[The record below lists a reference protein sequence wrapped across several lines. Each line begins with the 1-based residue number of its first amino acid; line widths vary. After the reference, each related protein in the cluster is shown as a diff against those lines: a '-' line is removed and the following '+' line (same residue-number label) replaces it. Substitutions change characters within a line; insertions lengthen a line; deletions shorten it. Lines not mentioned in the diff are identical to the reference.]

1 MIGTSHRFKDIIGVI
16 FEEVLH
22 IEMLGGG
29 GDGALST
36 VPGHHAGSERRGRH
50 CTPAPDIVTKWFV
63 ATLHTMGTVRRSHS
77 KAAVDR
83 LNTSQRPSKP
93 STC

>member
-1 MIGTSHRFKDIIGVI
+1 MIGTSHRFKDIIGVVL
-16 FEEVLH
+16 EEVLH

-50 CTPAPDIVTKWFV
+50 CTPAPDIVTKV
-63 ATLHTMGTVRRSHS
+63 VR
-77 KAAVDR
+77 AAVAGICCHASHDGDCAKIPLESCR
-83 LNTSQRPSKP
+83 
-93 STC
+93 

>member
-1 MIGTSHRFKDIIGVI
+1 MIGTSHRFKDIVRVI

-22 IEMLGGG
+22 IEMLGGV

-50 CTPAPDIVTKWFV
+50 CTPAPDIVTKV
-63 ATLHTMGTVRRSHS
+63 VR
-77 KAAVDR
+77 AAVAGICCHASHDKDCAKIPLESCR
-83 LNTSQRPSKP
+83 
-93 STC
+93 

>member
-36 VPGHHAGSERRGRH
+36 VPY
-50 CTPAPDIVTKWFV
+50 IVPV
-63 ATLHTMGTVRRSHS
+63 IL
-77 KAAVDR
+77 
-83 LNTSQRPSKP
+83 
-93 STC
+93 